1 MKTTEVVYA
10 LISLAGAVVSSV
22 LAYFIS
28 KSSAQREIEKMRI
41 GWEREDSLSS
51 DEEFTEMVIAVTRY
65 ISSKEKADEIVAL
78 EKINSLRSKELGEL
92 FFQLNL
98 MQRIINIRDL
108 DGQPD
113 FQFLDECLSD
123 AIKQRRKSKRRQK
136 MCQRDKPDKK
146 GFS

>member
-65 ISSKEKADEIVAL
+65 ISSKEKL
-78 EKINSLRSKELGEL
+78 TK
-92 FFQLNL
+92 
-98 MQRIINIRDL
+98 
-108 DGQPD
+108 
-113 FQFLDECLSD
+113 
-123 AIKQRRKSKRRQK
+123 
-136 MCQRDKPDKK
+136 
-146 GFS
+146 